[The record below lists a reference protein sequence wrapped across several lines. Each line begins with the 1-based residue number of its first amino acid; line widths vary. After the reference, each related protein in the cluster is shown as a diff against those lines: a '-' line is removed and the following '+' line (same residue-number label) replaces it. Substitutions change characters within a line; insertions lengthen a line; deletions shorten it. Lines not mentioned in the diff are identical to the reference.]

1 MFCVGERERDGDKV
15 IIKRIINY
23 YYYTYTARN
32 GGGRHKIII
41 IIIIFA
47 EQATRVSERESVIRV
62 IINKTFISAIDEK
75 SFCYLALGTG
85 VTHYIQIDRI
95 GVKLVILF
103 LIGY

>member
-1 MFCVGERERDGDKV
+1 M
-15 IIKRIINY
+15 
-23 YYYTYTARN
+23 
-32 GGGRHKIII
+32 
-41 IIIIFA
+41 
-47 EQATRVSERESVIRV
+47 

-85 VTHYIQIDRI
+85 VTHYIKVDRI